1 MGNAISFSVSEKE
14 QYREHLASL
23 AKLDLDPRGRG
34 DAIMII
40 VFLIIYGLDLFV
52 VLFLLWNR
60 KYPPLK
66 SKNPLIMSL
75 VMVCAWI
82 WFTSELAANGHV
94 PLAGTIMTNCKA
106 FGVWLRIL
114 LGVCS
119 VSCLIALR
127 TYGLYRVFHL
137 NMPYQG
143 LSFYLPFLFYF
154 ICIII
159 YGIVSQL
166 ISPRLTIE
174 YVAVLDICNYNSGFK
189 ASVFTLLWVTWI
201 FVVFLSWKIRN
212 IKSSFNEST
221 EITLASFIVFAVL
234 AFTTIMHYTHP
245 RFALDV
251 QLRVAT
257 TTLDHIA
264 VNVLWWLI
272 MAKPLY
278 MCLFHRNEYM
288 REWLHKLRQDG
299 LQRAYDVDSRG
310 TSGVAALGSYNA
322 RVSMLMNNIRSS
334 HDVGFFYAMDGS
346 SSVQDHDSKSESLK
360 HQRLSLT
367 APLEDPVAK
376 LKQAYNQDTLPISGT
391 DLSHRE
397 DIVLS
402 SFNGS
407 HSSIGRPASSTA
419 LNPGDTP
426 PPPRARPVS
435 PRLVPES
442 RKVYKRISF
451 PDSAHIAPLSLTDAQ
466 RRNLDAYDSE
476 GRNII

>member
-1 MGNAISFSVSEKE
+1 MGNSISFQVSEKE
-14 QYREHLASL
+14 RYRQYLASL
-23 AKLDLDPRGRG
+23 AQTDLDPRGRG

-40 VFLIIYGLDLFV
+40 VFLIIYGFDFFA
-52 VLFLLWNR
+52 VLFMLWNR

-66 SKNPLIMSL
+66 SKNPIIMTL
-75 VMVCAWI
+75 VMACAWI
-82 WFTSELAANGHV
+82 WFASELGANGHI
-94 PLAGTIMTNCKA
+94 PLAGTPMTNCKA

-143 LSFYLPFLFYF
+143 LGFYLPFLLYF
-154 ICIII
+154 VCIII

-166 ISPRLTIE
+166 ISPNKTIV
-174 YVAVLDICNYNSGFK
+174 YVAALDVCNYHSGFK
-189 ASVFTLLWVTWI
+189 ASVFALLWVTWI
-201 FVVFLSWKIRN
+201 IVAFLSWKIRN
-212 IKSSFNEST
+212 IKSSFNET
-221 EITLASFIVFAVL
+221 REITLACFIVFAVL
-234 AFTTIMHYTHP
+234 VFTTVMHYTHAHFP
-245 RFALDV
+245 LNV

-257 TTLDHIA
+257 TTLDHMA

-310 TSGVAALGSYNA
+310 TGGVAALGSYNA
-322 RVSMLMNNIRSS
+322 RVSMLMANRANS

-346 SSVQDHDSKSESLK
+346 SVQDHDSKLVHSKKQKDMAGSAEIPL
-360 HQRLSLT
+360 
-367 APLEDPVAK
+367 APRNVT
-376 LKQAYNQDTLPISGT
+376 YNQDTLPISGA
-391 DLSHRE
+391 DNSFRD

-402 SFNGS
+402 VVTSS
-407 HSSIGRPASSTA
+407 HSSIGRPVSVA
-419 LNPGDTP
+419 LNPDD

-442 RKVYKRISF
+442 QKVYKPLAF
-451 PDSAHIAPLSLTDAQ
+451 PDPAHIAPLSLTDAQ
-466 RRNLDAYDSE
+466 RRDLDAYTSE
-476 GRNII
+476 GRNLI